1 MKTHLTKPAFNHSK
15 TKKIILKLKERE
27 KKLHFELNP
36 ENENK

>member
-1 MKTHLTKPAFNHSK
+1 MKPISQDQHLITQKQ
-15 TKKIILKLKERE
+15 KIILKLKEKE